1 MISKETLINKTQTLA
16 EYNQGVMNLT
26 SDILTGKEYR
36 RQRRKKLKKT
46 YLKFGSIKT
55 IVYL

>member
-1 MISKETLINKTQTLA
+1 MIDKVIERKPLTVG
-16 EYNQGVMNLT
+16 EHNLT
-26 SDILTGKEYR
+26 VMHVSDIMSGKEFR

-46 YLKFGSIKT
+46 YLKFGSEKI